1 MAEEIV
7 IDKSAFFNRLSSF
20 FAAWKADKRPGHAV
34 FGGVGSIVI
43 LMGKTDEANSFQK
56 NNAMHFW
63 LLGYEFPATL
73 MVFTTDMMYVVTTA
87 KKGEDWP
94 NTDSAYLS
102 ANTGL
107 LNVAKHLEPLK
118 GGKIPVEILV
128 TSKDP
133 DEKTR
138 SFEKCLEVIKSAG
151 KRVGVLPKDTAAGPF
166 AEDWKRAF
174 ANITQDVEEVD
185 ISPALSSA
193 AFSVKDTDELVAIRN
208 ASRACSGLMSE
219 YFVDEMSRLLDEE
232 KQMTHKALSMRIDA
246 KIDDAKFFKKLA
258 KLPAEFD
265 PQQIDWAYGPVI
277 QSGGK
282 YDLRLTATS
291 DNSHLQAGIIVAGFG
306 IRYKTYS
313 SIIARTYLVD
323 PSKSQ
328 EANYAFLLNLH
339 DAVMKDVRDGTMAKD
354 LFNKAIGLVRAK
366 KPELE
371 SHFVKSVGAG
381 IGIELRDSNMVLNGK
396 NNKILKSGMT
406 LSITVGLT
414 DVEELESKD
423 KNNSVYSMI
432 ITDTVRVGENGP
444 HIFTKDAG
452 IDMDSVSFYFGDEEE
467 PQKPAK
473 EKKEVKSSAMTS
485 RNVTRTKLRA
495 ERPTQVN
502 EGAEARRREH
512 QKELA
517 TKKTKE
523 GLDRFAGTTG
533 DDNGVTQKRFKRF
546 ESYKRDN
553 QLPTK
558 VKDLTIY
565 VDHKASTVIV
575 PIMGRPVPFHI
586 NTIKNASK
594 SDEGEYAYLRINF
607 LSPGQGVGRKD
618 DQPFEDI
625 SAHFLRNLTL
635 RSKDNERLAQV
646 AQDIT
651 ELRKNALRREQEKK
665 EMEDVVEQDKLVEIR
680 NRRPVRLPDVYLR
693 PPLDGKRVPGEVEI
707 HQNGLR
713 YMSPFRNEHVDVLF
727 SNVKHLFFQPCAHE
741 LIVLIHVH
749 LKTPIMIGK
758 RKTRDVQFYRE
769 ATEMQFDETGNRRR
783 KHRYG
788 DEEEF
793 EAEQEERRRRAA
805 LDREFK
811 AFAEKIADAGKDEGV
826 DVDIPFREIGFTG
839 VPNRSNV
846 LIQPT
851 TDALVQLTEPPFLVI
866 TLNEIEIAHLERVQ
880 FGLKNFDLVFVFKD
894 FHRPP
899 VHVNTI
905 PVESLEG
912 VKDWLDSVDIAFTEG
927 PLNLNWTTIMKTVVS
942 DPYGFFADGGWSFLA
957 AESDSEGGASDEEE
971 SAFELSESEL
981 AAADESSED
990 DSEFDDD
997 ASAEASEDFSADE
1010 DSGEDWDELE
1020 RKAKKKDKESGLDD
1034 EERGKKRKR

>member
-87 KKGEDWP
+87 KK
-94 NTDSAYLS
+94 
-102 ANTGL
+102 
-107 LNVAKHLEPLK
+107 AKHLEPLK
-118 GGKIPVEILV
+118 GGKIPVEILI

-133 DEKTR
+133 NEKTR
-138 SFEKCLEVIKSAG
+138 SFEKCLEVIKNAG
-151 KRVGVLPKDTAAGPF
+151 KRVGVLPRDTAAGPF
-166 AEDWKRAF
+166 AEDWKRSF
-174 ANITQDVEEVD
+174 ANISQDVEEVD
-185 ISPALSSA
+185 ISPALSAA

-258 KLPAEFD
+258 KLPTEFD

-473 EKKEVKSSAMTS
+473 EKKEVKSSATAS

-533 DDNGVTQKRFKRF
+533 DDNGVTQKKFKRF

-553 QLPTK
+553 QLPIK

-575 PIMGRPVPFHI
+575 PIMGRPVPFHV

-1020 RKAKKKDKESGLDD
+1020 RKAKKKDRESGLDD

>member
-1 MAEEIV
+1 MGDEIV
-7 IDKSAFFNRLSSF
+7 IDKTVFSNRLSSLYTS
-20 FAAWKADKRPGHAV
+20 WKADKRSNHPT

-43 LMGKTDEANSFQK
+43 LMGKTDETNSFQK
-56 NNAMHFW
+56 NNAIHFW

-73 MVFTTDMMYVVTTA
+73 LVFTAEAMYVVTTP
-87 KKGEDWP
+87 KK
-94 NTDSAYLS
+94 
-102 ANTGL
+102 
-107 LNVAKHLEPLK
+107 AKHLEPLK

-128 TSKDP
+128 TTKDP
-133 DEKTR
+133 EEKTKV
-138 SFEKCLEVIKSAG
+138 FEKCADVIKSSG
-151 KRVGVLPKDTAAGPF
+151 DKVGVLPKDTTTGPF
-166 AEDWKRAF
+166 VDDWKRVYGK
-174 ANITQDVEEVD
+174 ISGEVEEVD
-185 ISPALSSA
+185 ISPALSTA
-193 AFSVKDTDELVAIRN
+193 CFSIKDTDELVSIRN

-232 KQMTHKALSMRIDA
+232 KQITHKSLSMRIDA
-246 KIDDAKFFKKLA
+246 KIDDAKFFNKLA
-258 KLPAEFD
+258 KLPSEFD
-265 PQQIDWAYGPVI
+265 SQQIDWAYGPVI

-282 YDLRLTATS
+282 YDLRITAAS
-291 DNSHLQAGIIVAGFG
+291 DDNNLEPGIIVAGFG

-313 SIIARTYLVD
+313 SMIGRTYLVD
-323 PSKSQ
+323 PTKSQ
-328 EANYAFLLNLH
+328 EANYALLLSVH
-339 DAVMKDVRDGTMAKD
+339 EAVLKEVRDGAVAKE
-354 LFNKAIGLVRAK
+354 LYNKAISLVRAK
-366 KPELE
+366 KSELE
-371 SHFVKSVGAG
+371 PHFMKNVGAG

-396 NNKILKSGMT
+396 NNRILKSGMT
-406 LSITVGLT
+406 FSITVGLV
-414 DVEELESKD
+414 DVEEPNLKD
-423 KNNSVYSMI
+423 KKKNVYSMI
-432 ITDTVRVGENGP
+432 ITDTIRVGEQGP
-444 HIFTKDAG
+444 HVFTKDAG

-473 EKKEVKSSAMTS
+473 EKKEPKSNAIMS

-517 TKKTKE
+517 AKKTKE

-533 DDNGVTQKRFKRF
+533 DDNGVTQKKFKRF

-553 QLPTK
+553 QLPAK
-558 VKDLTIY
+558 VKDLTVY

-575 PIMGRPVPFHI
+575 PVMGRPVPFHI

-618 DQPFEDI
+618 DQPFEDL

-635 RSKDNERLAQV
+635 RSKDNNRFAQV

-680 NRRPVRLPDVYLR
+680 NRRPVKLPDVYLR

-713 YMSPFRNEHVDVLF
+713 YVSPFRNEHVDVLF

-811 AFAEKIADAGKDEGV
+811 AFAEKMADAGKDEGV

-851 TDALVQLTEPPFLVI
+851 TDALVQLTEPPFLVVS
-866 TLNEIEIAHLERVQ
+866 LNEIEIAHLERVQ

-894 FHRPP
+894 FHRTP
-899 VHVNTI
+899 VHINTI
-905 PVESLEG
+905 PVENLEG

-957 AESDSEGGASDEEE
+957 AESDSEDGSDEEEE
-971 SAFELSESEL
+971 SAFELSDSEL
-981 AAADESSED
+981 AADESSED
-990 DSEFDDD
+990 ESDYDDD
-997 ASAEASEDFSADE
+997 ASADDDFSADE
-1010 DSGEDWDELE
+1010 EEESGEDWDELE
-1020 RKAKKKDKESGLDD
+1020 HQAKKKDREGGLED
-1034 EERGKKRKR
+1034 EDRSRKRKR

>member
-1 MAEEIV
+1 MADKIS
-7 IDKSAFFNRLSSF
+7 IDKKTFFNHLSSF
-20 FAAWKADKRPGHAV
+20 YASWKADKRSGNALY
-34 FGGVGSIVI
+34 GGAESIVI
-43 LMGKTDEANSFQK
+43 LMGKTKSDESSFQK

-63 LLGYEFPATL
+63 LMGYEFPATL
-73 MVFTTDMMYVVTTA
+73 FVLTTEAIYVVTTA
-87 KKGEDWP
+87 KKAE
-94 NTDSAYLS
+94 L
-102 ANTGL
+102 
-107 LNVAKHLEPLK
+107 LEPLK
-118 GGKIPVEILV
+118 NGKIPVELLV
-128 TSKDP
+128 TTKDP
-133 DEKTR
+133 ETKTKA
-138 SFEKCLEVIKSAG
+138 FEKCIDVIKGAG
-151 KRVGVLPKDTAAGPF
+151 TKVGTLPKDTTTGPF
-166 AEDWKRAF
+166 ADDWKRAF
-174 ANITQDVEEVD
+174 SEISKDVEEVD
-185 ISPALSSA
+185 ITPALSSA
-193 AFSVKDTDELVAIRN
+193 FAIKDPEELIAIRN

-232 KQMTHKALSMRIDA
+232 KQITHKALAAKVDA
-246 KIDDAKFFKKLA
+246 KIDDAKFFN
-258 KLPAEFD
+258 KLPRLPSEFD
-265 PQQIDWAYGPVI
+265 PEQIDWAYGPVV
-277 QSGGK
+277 QSGGA
-282 YDLRLTATS
+282 YDLKLTATS
-291 DNSHLQAGIIVAGFG
+291 DGNHLKPGIILSSFG
-306 IRYKTYS
+306 IRYKTYNS
-313 SIIARTYLVD
+313 LIARTYLVD

-339 DAVMKDVRDGTMAKD
+339 DTIMKEVRDGVVAKE
-354 LFNKAIGLVRAK
+354 LYNKALALVRSK

-371 SHFVKSVGAG
+371 NHLTKNVGAA
-381 IGIELRDSNMVLNGK
+381 IGIELRDSNMILNAK
-396 NNKILKSGMT
+396 NNRVLKNGMT
-406 LSITVGLT
+406 LAITVGLT
-414 DVEELESKD
+414 DVKDTDSKSKGND
-423 KNNSVYSMI
+423 VYSMV
-432 ITDTVRVGENGP
+432 ITDTVRVGESGP

-467 PQKPAK
+467 PEKPVK
-473 EKKEVKSSAMTS
+473 EKKEAKSSAIAS

-495 ERPTQVN
+495 ERPTQIN

-517 TKKTKE
+517 NKKTKE

-533 DDNGVTQKRFKRF
+533 DENGVAKKTFKRF

-553 QLPTK
+553 QLPPK
-558 VKDLTIY
+558 VKDLIIY

-618 DQPFEDI
+618 DQPFEDP
-625 SAHFLRNLTL
+625 SAHFVRNLTL
-635 RSKDNERLAQV
+635 RSKDNDRLAQV

-665 EMEDVVEQDKLVEIR
+665 ELEDVVEQDKLIEIR
-680 NRRPVRLPDVYLR
+680 NRRPVKLPDVYLR

-713 YMSPFRNEHVDVLF
+713 YISPFRSEHVDVLF

-851 TDALVQLTEPPFLVI
+851 TDALVQLTEPPFMVI

-894 FHRPP
+894 FHRAP

-905 PVESLEG
+905 PVEALEG
-912 VKDWLDSVDIAFTEG
+912 VKDWLDSVDIAYTEG

-942 DPYGFFADGGWSFLA
+942 DPYGFYADGGWSFLA
-957 AESDSEGGASDEEE
+957 AESDSEGSDEEEE

-981 AAADESSED
+981 AADESSEE
-990 DSEFDDD
+990 DSEYDED
-997 ASAEASEDFSADE
+997 ASADGSEEDFSGEDE
-1010 DSGEDWDELE
+1010 ESGEDWDELE
-1020 RKAKKKDKESGLDD
+1020 KKAKRQDKEARMEEDD
-1034 EERGKKRKR
+1034 RGTKRKR

>member
-1 MAEEIV
+1 MAEKIA
-7 IDKSAFFNRLSSF
+7 IDKSNFFNHLSNFYAS
-20 FAAWKADKRPGHAV
+20 WKADKRSGNTL
-34 FGGVGSIVI
+34 FGGAGSIVI
-43 LMGKTDEANSFQK
+43 LMGKTRTDESAFQK

-73 MVFTTDMMYVVTTA
+73 LVLTTEAIYVVTTA
-87 KKGEDWP
+87 KKAE
-94 NTDSAYLS
+94 L
-102 ANTGL
+102 
-107 LNVAKHLEPLK
+107 LEPLK
-118 GGKIPVEILV
+118 GGKIPVELLV
-128 TSKDP
+128 TTKDP
-133 DEKTR
+133 ESKTKA
-138 SFEKCLEVIKSAG
+138 FEKCLEVIKGAG
-151 KRVGVLPKDTAAGPF
+151 KKVGTLPKDTTSGPF
-166 AEDWKRAF
+166 ADDWKRAF
-174 ANITQDVEEVD
+174 AEISKEIEEVD
-185 ISPALSSA
+185 ITPALST
-193 AFSVKDTDELVAIRN
+193 AFSIKDPEELVSIRN

-219 YFVDEMSRLLDEE
+219 YFVDEMSQLLDEE
-232 KQMTHKALSMRIDA
+232 KQMTHKTLASKVEA
-246 KIDDAKFFKKLA
+246 KIDDRKFFNKLA
-258 KLPAEFD
+258 RLPSEFD
-265 PQQIDWAYGPVI
+265 ADQIDWAYGPVV
-277 QSGGK
+277 QSGGV
-282 YDLRLTATS
+282 YDLKLTATP
-291 DNSHLQAGIIVAGFG
+291 DNKNLQPGIILSSFG
-306 IRYKTYS
+306 IRYKTYNS
-313 SIIARTYLVD
+313 LIGRTYLVD

-328 EANYAFLLNLH
+328 EANYAFLVTLH
-339 DAVMKDVRDGTMAKD
+339 ETVMKEIRDGVVAKD
-354 LFNKAIGLVRAK
+354 LYNKALGLVKSK

-371 SHFVKSVGAG
+371 NHLTKNIGAA
-381 IGIELRDSNMVLNGK
+381 IGIEIRDANMVLNAK
-396 NNKILKSGMT
+396 NTRVLRNGMT
-406 LSITVGLT
+406 LAITIGLT
-414 DVEELESKD
+414 DVKDASSKGKD
-423 KNNSVYSMI
+423 VYSMV

-452 IDMDSVSFYFGDEEE
+452 IDMDSVSFYFGDDEE
-467 PQKPAK
+467 PEKPVK
-473 EKKEVKSSAMTS
+473 EKKEAKSSAIAS

-495 ERPTQVN
+495 ERPTQIN

-523 GLDRFAGTTG
+523 GLDRFTGTTG
-533 DDNGVTQKRFKRF
+533 DDNGVAQKKFKRF

-553 QLPTK
+553 QLPVK
-558 VKDLTIY
+558 VKDLTVY

-618 DQPFEDI
+618 DQPFEDPN
-625 SAHFLRNLTL
+625 AHFVRNLTL
-635 RSKDNERLAQV
+635 RSKSNDRLAQV

-680 NRRPVRLPDVYLR
+680 NRRPVKLPDVYLR

-713 YMSPFRNEHVDVLF
+713 YLSPFRNEHVDVLF

-741 LIVLIHVH
+741 MIVLIHVH
-749 LKTPIMIGK
+749 LKTPIIIGK

-811 AFAEKIADAGKDEGV
+811 AFAEKIADAGKEEGV

-851 TDALVQLTEPPFLVI
+851 TDALVQLTEPPFMAI

-880 FGLKNFDLVFVFKD
+880 FGLKNFDLVFVYKD

-899 VHVNTI
+899 VHINTI
-905 PVESLEG
+905 PVEALEG

-957 AESDSEGGASDEEE
+957 AESDSEGGSDDEAE
-971 SAFELSESEL
+971 SAFELSDSEL
-981 AAADESSED
+981 AAADESSEE

-997 ASAEASEDFSADE
+997 ASADASEEDFSGDE
-1010 DSGEDWDELE
+1010 ESGEDWDELE
-1020 RKAKKKDKESGLDD
+1020 KKAKRQDKEAMVDD
-1034 EERGKKRKR
+1034 DDRGTKRKR

>member
-1 MAEEIV
+1 MAEEIK
-7 IDKSAFFNRLSSF
+7 IDKATFFTRLSTFYS
-20 FAAWKADKRPGHAV
+20 AWRADKRSSNPV
-34 FGGVGSIVI
+34 FGGAGSIVI
-43 LMGKTDEANSFQK
+43 LMGRTEEANTFQK

-73 MVFTTDMMYVVTTA
+73 FVFTTEAMYVVTTA
-87 KKGEDWP
+87 KK
-94 NTDSAYLS
+94 AKYLE
-102 ANTGL
+102 
-107 LNVAKHLEPLK
+107 HLK

-128 TSKDP
+128 TTKDA
-133 DEKTR
+133 EQKTKV
-138 SFEKCLEVIKSAG
+138 FEKCLDVIKGAG
-151 KRVGVLPKDTAAGPF
+151 KKVGTLPKDTSSGPF
-166 AEDWKRAF
+166 VEEWKRMF
-174 ANITQDVEEVD
+174 GEISKEVEEVD
-185 ISPALSSA
+185 IAPALSSV
-193 AFSVKDTDELVAIRN
+193 AFAVKGPEELISMRN

-219 YFVDEMSRLLDEE
+219 YFVDEMSQLLDEE
-232 KQMTHKALSMRIDA
+232 KKITHKALASKVDA

-258 KLPAEFD
+258 KVPAEFD

-277 QSGGK
+277 QSGGN
-282 YDLRLTATS
+282 YDLRFTAVPDS
-291 DNSHLQAGIIVAGFG
+291 NHLHTGVIIAGFG

-313 SIIARTYLVD
+313 SVIARTFLVD

-328 EANYAFLLNLH
+328 ETNYSFLLSIH
-339 DAVMKDVRDGTMAKD
+339 DAVMKDVRDGAVAKD
-354 LFNKAIGLVRAK
+354 LYNKALGMIKAK

-371 SHFVKSVGAG
+371 KHFLKNIGAG
-381 IGIELRDSNMVLNGK
+381 IGIELRDSNMILNGK
-396 NNKILKSGMT
+396 TNKVLKSGMT
-406 LSITVGLT
+406 LCVMIGFT
-414 DVEELESKD
+414 DIQDPDPKD
-423 KNNSVYSMI
+423 KKNETYSMV
-432 ITDTVRVGENGP
+432 ITDTVRVGESGP

-452 IDMDSVSFYFGDEEE
+452 VDMDSVSFYFGDEEE
-467 PQKPAK
+467 TQKPK
-473 EKKEVKSSAMTS
+473 VKSEGSSKTSAIASKNITK
-485 RNVTRTKLRA
+485 TKLRA
-495 ERPTQVN
+495 ERPTQLN

-517 TKKTKE
+517 AKKLKE
-523 GLDRFAGTTG
+523 GLERFAGTTG
-533 DDNGVTQKRFKRF
+533 DQNGTSQKKFKRF

-553 QLPTK
+553 QLPIR
-558 VKDLTIY
+558 VKDLTVY

-575 PIMGRPVPFHI
+575 PVMGRPVPFHI

-618 DQPFEDI
+618 DQPFEDP
-625 SAHFLRNLTL
+625 SAHFVRNLTL
-635 RSKDNERLAQV
+635 RSKDNDRLAQV

-680 NRRPVRLPDVYLR
+680 NRRPAKLPDVYLR

-713 YMSPFRNEHVDVLF
+713 YQSPLRSEHVDVLF

-741 LIVLIHVH
+741 MIVIIHVH

-758 RKTRDVQFYRE
+758 RKTKDVQFYRE

-793 EAEQEERRRRAA
+793 EAEQEERRRRLA

-811 AFAEKIADAGKDEGV
+811 AFAEKISDAGRDEGV
-826 DVDIPFREIGFTG
+826 DVDVPFREIGFNG

-851 TDALVQLTEPPFLVI
+851 TDAIVQLTEPPFLVV
-866 TLNEIEIAHLERVQ
+866 TLSEIEIAHLERVQ
-880 FGLKNFDLVFVFKD
+880 FGLKNFDMVFVFKD

-899 VHVNTI
+899 VHINTI
-905 PVESLEG
+905 PVESLES
-912 VKDWLDSVDIAFTEG
+912 VKDWLDSVDITFSEG
-927 PLNLNWTTIMKTVVS
+927 PLNLNWGAIMKTVTS
-942 DPYGFFADGGWSFLA
+942 DPHGFFVDGGWSFLA
-957 AESDSEGGASDEEE
+957 QDSDSEEEEEEEE
-971 SAFELSESEL
+971 SAFEMSDSEL
-981 AAADESSED
+981 AASEESSED
-990 DSEFDDD
+990 DSEFDDE
-997 ASAEASEDFSADE
+997 ASAEASEAFSGDDDE
-1010 DSGEDWDELE
+1010 SAGEDWDELE
-1020 RKAKKKDKESGLDD
+1020 KQAKKKDRESGLDD
-1034 EERGKKRKR
+1034 GDKGKKRKR

>member
-1 MAEEIV
+1 MAEEIL
-7 IDKSAFFNRLSSF
+7 IDKTVFFNRLSSF
-20 FAAWKADKRPGHAV
+20 YASWKTDRRSGNAI

-56 NNAMHFW
+56 NNAIHFW
-63 LLGYEFPATL
+63 LLGYEFPGTL
-73 MVFTTDMMYVVTTA
+73 FIFTTEAMYIVTTA
-87 KKGEDWP
+87 KK
-94 NTDSAYLS
+94 
-102 ANTGL
+102 
-107 LNVAKHLEPLK
+107 AKHLEVLK
-118 GGKIPVEILV
+118 DGKIPVEILV
-128 TSKDP
+128 ISKDP
-133 DEKTR
+133 EQKSRVFD
-138 SFEKCLEVIKSAG
+138 KCLDVIKSSS
-151 KRVGVLPKDTAAGPF
+151 KKVGLIPKDTTSGPF
-166 AEDWKRAF
+166 ADDWKRAF
-174 ANITQDVEEVD
+174 ADLSKEVEEID
-185 ISPALSSA
+185 ISPALSHA
-193 AFSVKDTDELVAIRN
+193 AFSVKDPEELVSIRN

-219 YFVDEMSRLLDEE
+219 YFVDEMSQLLDEE
-232 KQMTHKALSMRIDA
+232 KQMTHKALAAKIDA
-246 KIDDAKFFKKLA
+246 KIDDSKFFNKLA
-258 KLPAEFD
+258 KLPSEFD
-265 PQQIDWAYGPVI
+265 AQQIDWAYGPVI

-282 YDLRLTATS
+282 YDLKLTATS
-291 DNSHLQAGIIVAGFG
+291 DSNNLQPGIIIAGFG

-323 PSKSQ
+323 PTKSQ
-328 EANYAFLLNLH
+328 EANYTLLLTVYE
-339 DAVMKDVRDGTMAKD
+339 AIMKDVRDGAIARD
-354 LFNKAIGLVRAK
+354 LYNKALGIVRSK

-371 SHFVKSVGAG
+371 KHFVKSVGAG
-381 IGIELRDSNMVLNGK
+381 IGIELRDANMVLNGK
-396 NNKILKSGMT
+396 NNRVLRSGMT
-406 LSITVGLT
+406 LSVSVGFT
-414 DVEELESKD
+414 DVHNADSND
-423 KNNSVYSMI
+423 KGSIYSMV
-432 ITDTVRVGENGP
+432 ITDTVRVGESGP
-444 HIFTKDAG
+444 HVFTKEAG
-452 IDMDSVSFYFGDEEE
+452 MDMDSVSFYFGDDEEE
-467 PQKPAK
+467 QRPSK
-473 EKKEVKSSAMTS
+473 EKKEPKSSALAS
-485 RNVTRTKLRA
+485 RNITRTKLRA
-495 ERPTQVN
+495 ERPTQVS

-517 TKKTKE
+517 SKKTKE

-533 DDNGVTQKRFKRF
+533 DENGVIQKKFKRF

-558 VKDLTIY
+558 VKDLTVY
-565 VDHKASTVIV
+565 VDHKAATVIV

-618 DQPFEDI
+618 DQPFEDL

-635 RSKDNERLAQV
+635 RSKENERFAQI

-651 ELRKNALRREQEKK
+651 ELRKTALRREQEKK

-680 NRRPVRLPDVYLR
+680 NRRPIKLPDVYLR
-693 PPLDGKRVPGEVEI
+693 PQLDGKRVPGEVEI

-741 LIVLIHVH
+741 LIVVIHVH

-758 RKTRDVQFYRE
+758 KKTRDVQFYRE

-811 AFAEKIADAGKDEGV
+811 AFAEKIADAGKEEGV

-866 TLNEIEIAHLERVQ
+866 TLNEVEIAHLERVQ

-894 FHRPP
+894 FHRQP
-899 VHVNTI
+899 VHINTI

-957 AESDSEGGASDEEE
+957 AESDSEDQSDEDEE

-997 ASAEASEDFSADE
+997 ASADASEDFSGDE
-1010 DSGEDWDELE
+1010 ESGEDWDELE
-1020 RKAKKKDKESGLDD
+1020 EKAKKKDKESGLDD
-1034 EERGKKRKR
+1034 ADRNKKRKR

>member
-87 KKGEDWP
+87 KK
-94 NTDSAYLS
+94 
-102 ANTGL
+102 
-107 LNVAKHLEPLK
+107 AKHLEPLK
-118 GGKIPVEILV
+118 GGKIPVEILI

-133 DEKTR
+133 NEKTR
-138 SFEKCLEVIKSAG
+138 SFEKCLEVIKNAG
-151 KRVGVLPKDTAAGPF
+151 KRVGVLPRDTAAGPF
-166 AEDWKRAF
+166 AEDWKRSF
-174 ANITQDVEEVD
+174 GNISQDVEEVD
-185 ISPALSSA
+185 ISPALSAA

-258 KLPAEFD
+258 KLPTEFD

-473 EKKEVKSSAMTS
+473 EKKEVKSSATAS

-502 EGAEARRREH
+502 EG
-512 QKELA
+512 
-517 TKKTKE
+517 
-523 GLDRFAGTTG
+523 LDRFAGTTG
-533 DDNGVTQKRFKRF
+533 DDNGVTQKKFKRF

-553 QLPTK
+553 QLPIK

-1020 RKAKKKDKESGLDD
+1020 RKAKKKDRESGLDD

>member
-1 MAEEIV
+1 MSEEIV
-7 IDKSAFFNRLSSF
+7 IDKNAFFNRLSSF
-20 FAAWKADKRPGHAV
+20 YSAWKADKRSSHGL

-73 MVFTTDMMYVVTTA
+73 MVFTTETMYVVTTA
-87 KKGEDWP
+87 KK
-94 NTDSAYLS
+94 
-102 ANTGL
+102 
-107 LNVAKHLEPLK
+107 AKHLEPLK

-128 TSKDP
+128 TTKDQ
-133 DEKTR
+133 DEKTKI
-138 SFEKCLEVIKSAG
+138 FEKCLETIKSSG
-151 KRVGVLPKDTAAGPF
+151 NKVGVLPKDTTTGPF

-174 ANITQDVEEVD
+174 ANISKDIEEVD
-185 ISPALSSA
+185 IAPALSSA
-193 AFSVKDTDELVAIRN
+193 AFSVKDTDELVSIRN

-246 KIDDAKFFKKLA
+246 KIDDEKFFKKLA

-265 PQQIDWAYGPVI
+265 PRQIDWAYGPVI

-282 YDLRLTATS
+282 YDLKLTAVP
-291 DNSHLQAGIIVAGFG
+291 DGNNLQPGIIIAGFG

-323 PSKSQ
+323 PTKSQ
-328 EANYAFLLNLH
+328 EANYAFLLSLH
-339 DAVMKDVRDGTMAKD
+339 ETVIKEVRDGTVAKD
-354 LFNKAIGLVRAK
+354 LYNKAIGQVRSK
-366 KPELE
+366 KPDLE
-371 SHFVKSVGAG
+371 PYFVKSVGAG
-381 IGIELRDSNMVLNGK
+381 IGIELRDPNMVLNNK
-396 NNKILKSGMT
+396 NNRVLKSGMT
-406 LSITVGLT
+406 LSITVGLAG
-414 DVEELESKD
+414 VEDPDSKD
-423 KNNSVYSMI
+423 KKNAVYSMV

-444 HIFTKDAG
+444 HVFTKDAG

-473 EKKEVKSSAMTS
+473 EKKEVKSSAIAS

-517 TKKTKE
+517 SKKTKE

-533 DDNGVTQKRFKRF
+533 DENGVTQKKFKRF

-553 QLPTK
+553 QLPAK

-618 DQPFEDI
+618 DQPFEDL

-635 RSKDNERLAQV
+635 RSKDNNRLAQV

-680 NRRPVRLPDVYLR
+680 NRRPVKLPDVYLR

-713 YMSPFRNEHVDVLF
+713 YISPFRNDHVDVLF

-880 FGLKNFDLVFVFKD
+880 FGLKNFDLVFVLKD

-899 VHVNTI
+899 VHINTI
-905 PVESLEG
+905 PVEALEG

-957 AESDSEGGASDEEE
+957 AESDSEDGDEEEEE

-990 DSEFDDD
+990 DSDFDDD

-1010 DSGEDWDELE
+1010 ESGEDWDELE
-1020 RKAKKKDKESGLDD
+1020 KKAKKKDREGGLDD
-1034 EERGKKRKR
+1034 EDRGKKRKR

>member
-1 MAEEIV
+1 M
-7 IDKSAFFNRLSSF
+7 K
-20 FAAWKADKRPGHAV
+20 
-34 FGGVGSIVI
+34 
-43 LMGKTDEANSFQK
+43 
-56 NNAMHFW
+56 
-63 LLGYEFPATL
+63 
-73 MVFTTDMMYVVTTA
+73 
-87 KKGEDWP
+87 
-94 NTDSAYLS
+94 
-102 ANTGL
+102 
-107 LNVAKHLEPLK
+107 
-118 GGKIPVEILV
+118 
-128 TSKDP
+128 
-133 DEKTR
+133 
-138 SFEKCLEVIKSAG
+138 SFEKCLEVIKTAG
-151 KRVGVLPKDTAAGPF
+151 KKVGVLPKDTASGPF
-166 AEDWKRAF
+166 ADEWKRAF
-174 ANITQDVEEVD
+174 ADVSKEVEEVD
-185 ISPALSSA
+185 ITPALSSA
-193 AFSVKDTDELVAIRN
+193 AFSVKDTDELVSIRN

-232 KQMTHKALSMRIDA
+232 KQMTHKSLTMRIDA
-246 KIDDAKFFKKLA
+246 KIDDAKFFNKLA
-258 KLPAEFD
+258 RLPAEFD
-265 PQQIDWAYGPVI
+265 AQQIDWAYGPVI

-282 YDLRLTATS
+282 YDLKITATS
-291 DNSHLQAGIIVAGFG
+291 DNNNLQPGIIIAGFG

-323 PSKSQ
+323 PSKAQ
-328 EANYAFLLNLH
+328 EANYAFLLSVH
-339 DAVMKDVRDGTMAKD
+339 EIVMKDIRDGTVVKD
-354 LFNKAIGLVRAK
+354 LYNKAIGLIRAK
-366 KPELE
+366 KPDLE
-371 SHFVKSVGAG
+371 THFVKSIGAG
-381 IGIELRDSNMVLNGK
+381 IGIELRDANMVLNGK
-396 NNKILKSGMT
+396 NNRILKSGMT
-406 LSITVGLT
+406 LSVTVGLT
-414 DVEELESKD
+414 DVEDQGSREK
-423 KNNSVYSMI
+423 KNIMYSMV

-444 HIFTKDAG
+444 HVFTKDAG

-473 EKKEVKSSAMTS
+473 EKREAKSSAIAS

-495 ERPTQVN
+495 ERPTQIN

-533 DDNGVTQKRFKRF
+533 DENGVTQKKFKRF

-558 VKDLTIY
+558 VKDLSVY
-565 VDHKASTVIV
+565 VDHKASTIIV

-618 DQPFEDI
+618 DQPFEDL

-635 RSKDNERLAQV
+635 RSKDNGRLAQV

-680 NRRPVRLPDVYLR
+680 NRRPVKLPDVYLR

-851 TDALVQLTEPPFLVI
+851 TDALVQLTEPPFLAI

-899 VHVNTI
+899 VHINTI
-905 PVESLEG
+905 PVEALEG
-912 VKDWLDSVDIAFTEG
+912 VKDWLDSVDIAYTEG

-957 AESDSEGGASDEEE
+957 AESDSEDGSGDEE

-997 ASAEASEDFSADE
+997 ASADASEDFSADE
-1010 DSGEDWDELE
+1010 ESGEDWDELE
-1020 RKAKKKDKESGLDD
+1020 TKAKKKDREGGLDD
-1034 EERGKKRKR
+1034 DDRGKKRKR

>member
-87 KKGEDWP
+87 KK
-94 NTDSAYLS
+94 
-102 ANTGL
+102 
-107 LNVAKHLEPLK
+107 AKHLEPLK

-423 KNNSVYSMI
+423 KNNAVYSMI

>member
-1 MAEEIV
+1 MSEEIV
-7 IDKSAFFNRLSSF
+7 IDKNAFFNRLSSF
-20 FAAWKADKRPGHAV
+20 YSAWKADKRSSHGL

-73 MVFTTDMMYVVTTA
+73 MVFTTETMYVVTTA
-87 KKGEDWP
+87 KK
-94 NTDSAYLS
+94 
-102 ANTGL
+102 
-107 LNVAKHLEPLK
+107 AKHLEPLK

-128 TSKDP
+128 TTKDQ
-133 DEKTR
+133 DEKTKI
-138 SFEKCLEVIKSAG
+138 FEKCLEIIKSSG
-151 KRVGVLPKDTAAGPF
+151 NKVGVLPKDTATGPF

-174 ANITQDVEEVD
+174 ANISKDIEEVD
-185 ISPALSSA
+185 IAPALSSA
-193 AFSVKDTDELVAIRN
+193 AFSVKDTDELVSIRN

-246 KIDDAKFFKKLA
+246 KIDDEKFFKKLA

-265 PQQIDWAYGPVI
+265 PRQIDWAYGPVI

-282 YDLRLTATS
+282 YDLKLTAVPDS
-291 DNSHLQAGIIVAGFG
+291 NNLQPGIIIAGFG

-323 PSKSQ
+323 PTKSQ

-339 DAVMKDVRDGTMAKD
+339 ETVIKDVRDGTVAKD
-354 LFNKAIGLVRAK
+354 LYNKAIGLVKSK
-366 KPELE
+366 KPDLE
-371 SHFVKSVGAG
+371 PYFVKSVGAG
-381 IGIELRDSNMVLNGK
+381 IGIELRDSNMVLNNK
-396 NNKILKSGMT
+396 NNRVLKSGMT
-406 LSITVGLT
+406 LSITVGLAGVG
-414 DVEELESKD
+414 DPDSKD
-423 KNNSVYSMI
+423 KKNAVYSMV

-444 HIFTKDAG
+444 HVFTKDAG

-473 EKKEVKSSAMTS
+473 EKKEVKSSAIAS

-517 TKKTKE
+517 AKKTKE

-533 DDNGVTQKRFKRF
+533 DENGVTQKKFKRF

-553 QLPTK
+553 QLPAK

-618 DQPFEDI
+618 DQPFEDL

-635 RSKDNERLAQV
+635 RSKDNNRLAQV

-680 NRRPVRLPDVYLR
+680 NRRPVKLPDVYLR

-880 FGLKNFDLVFVFKD
+880 FGLKNFDLVFVLKD

-899 VHVNTI
+899 VHINTI
-905 PVESLEG
+905 PVEALEG

-957 AESDSEGGASDEEE
+957 AESDSEDGDEEEEE

-1010 DSGEDWDELE
+1010 ESGEDWDELE
-1020 RKAKKKDKESGLDD
+1020 KKAKKKDREGGLDD
-1034 EERGKKRKR
+1034 EDRGKKRKR

>member
-1 MAEEIV
+1 MTDEIA
-7 IDKSAFFNRLSSF
+7 IDKNTFSNRLSSF
-20 FAAWKADKRPGHAV
+20 YTAWRADKRSGNAV
-34 FGGVGSIVI
+34 FGGVGSIII

-73 MVFTTDMMYVVTTA
+73 LVFTTEVVYVVTTA
-87 KKGEDWP
+87 KK
-94 NTDSAYLS
+94 
-102 ANTGL
+102 
-107 LNVAKHLEPLK
+107 AKHLEPLK
-118 GGKIPVEILV
+118 GGKIPLEILV
-128 TSKDP
+128 TSKEPEQKKKAFD
-133 DEKTR
+133 
-138 SFEKCLEVIKSAG
+138 KCLEAIKNAG
-151 KRVGVLPKDTAAGPF
+151 KKVGVLPKDSTTGPF
-166 AEDWKRAF
+166 ADDWRRAF
-174 ANITQDVEEVD
+174 AEISGELEEVD
-185 ISPALSSA
+185 IAPALSSA
-193 AFSVKDTDELVAIRN
+193 AFSVKDTDELVSIRN
-208 ASRACSGLMSE
+208 ASRACSGLMSD

-232 KQMTHKALSMRIDA
+232 RQMTHKALASRIDA
-246 KIDDAKFFKKLA
+246 KIDDAKFFNKLE

-265 PQQIDWAYGPVI
+265 AQQIDWAYGPVI

-282 YDLRLTATS
+282 YDLKLTATS
-291 DNSHLQAGIIVAGFG
+291 DNSNLEPGIIIAGFG

-323 PSKSQ
+323 PSKTQ
-328 EANYAFLLNLH
+328 EANYAFLL
-339 DAVMKDVRDGTMAKD
+339 DIREAIMKDVRDGTVAKD
-354 LFNKAIGLVRAK
+354 LYNKAIGLVRAK
-366 KPELE
+366 KPEIE
-371 SHFVKSVGAG
+371 NNFVKSVGAG
-381 IGIELRDSNMVLNGK
+381 IGIELRDGNMMLNGK
-396 NNKILKSGMT
+396 NNKVLKSGMT

-414 DVEELESKD
+414 DVEDINVKD
-423 KNNSVYSMI
+423 KKNSIYSMVV
-432 ITDTVRVGENGP
+432 TDTVRVGENGP
-444 HIFTKDAG
+444 HVFTKDAG

-467 PQKPAK
+467 QEKPVK
-473 EKKEVKSSAMTS
+473 EKKEVKSSAVAG

-495 ERPTQVN
+495 ERPTQIN

-517 TKKTKE
+517 SKKTKE
-523 GLDRFAGTTG
+523 GLERFAGTTG
-533 DDNGVTQKRFKRF
+533 DENGVTQRKFKRF

-553 QLPTK
+553 QFPPK

-618 DQPFEDI
+618 DQPFEDL

-635 RSKDNERLAQV
+635 RSKDNDRLAQV

-665 EMEDVVEQDKLVEIR
+665 EMEDVVEQEKLIEIR
-680 NRRPVRLPDVYLR
+680 NRRPVKLPDVYLR

-905 PVESLEG
+905 PVESLEA

-957 AESDSEGGASDEEE
+957 AESDSEGDEDDEEE

-997 ASAEASEDFSADE
+997 ASAEASDEEFSADE
-1010 DSGEDWDELE
+1010 ESGEDWDELE
-1020 RKAKKKDKESGLDD
+1020 KKAKKKDRESGMDD
-1034 EERGKKRKR
+1034 GQNKKRKR

>member
-7 IDKSAFFNRLSSF
+7 IDKNTFFNRLTSF
-20 FAAWKADKRPGHAV
+20 YSAWKADRRSNNAT
-34 FGGVGSIVI
+34 FGGVSSIVI

-73 MVFTTDMMYVVTTA
+73 LVFTTEVVYVVTTA
-87 KKGEDWP
+87 KK
-94 NTDSAYLS
+94 
-102 ANTGL
+102 
-107 LNVAKHLEPLK
+107 AKHLEPLR
-118 GGKIPVEILV
+118 GGKVPVEILV
-128 TSKDP
+128 TSKNP
-133 DEKTR
+133 EEKTK
-138 SFEKCLEVIKSAG
+138 SFEKCIEVIKTAG
-151 KRVGVLPKDTAAGPF
+151 KKVGILPKDTASGPF
-166 AEDWKRAF
+166 SEDWRRAY
-174 ANITQDVEEVD
+174 AAGGGELEEVD
-185 ISPALSSA
+185 ISGALSA
-193 AFSVKDTDELVAIRN
+193 ALAVKDTDELVSIRN
-208 ASRACSGLMSE
+208 ASRACSGLMAD

-232 KQMTHKALSMRIDA
+232 KQMTHKALAMKIDA
-246 KIDDAKFFKKLA
+246 KIDDAKFFNKLA
-258 KLPAEFD
+258 KLPSEFD
-265 PQQIDWAYGPVI
+265 PQQIDWAYGPIV

-282 YDLRLTATS
+282 YDLRLTASS
-291 DNSHLQAGIIVAGFG
+291 DNNNLQPGIIVAGFG
-306 IRYKTYS
+306 IRYRTYS
-313 SIIARTYLVD
+313 SLIARTYLVD

-328 EANYAFLLNLH
+328 EANYAFLLNVH
-339 DAVMKDVRDGTMAKD
+339 DAVVKDIREGAVAKD
-354 LFNKAIGLVRAK
+354 LYHKAISLVRAK

-371 SHFVKSVGAG
+371 THFVKSVGAG
-381 IGIELRDSNMVLNGK
+381 VGIELRDSNMLLNGK
-396 NNKILKSGMT
+396 NDKILKSGMT
-406 LSITVGLT
+406 FSVTVGLT
-414 DVEELESKD
+414 DVEDSSAKD
-423 KNNSVYSMI
+423 RGSSVYSMV

-444 HIFTKDAG
+444 LVFTKDAG
-452 IDMDSVSFYFGDEEE
+452 VDMDSVSFYFGDEEE
-467 PQKPAK
+467 SEKPVK
-473 EKKEVKSSAMTS
+473 EKKEVKSSAIAS

-495 ERPTQVN
+495 ERPTQIN

-523 GLDRFAGTTG
+523 GMDRFAGTTG
-533 DDNGVTQKRFKRF
+533 DENGVTHKKFKRF

-618 DQPFEDI
+618 DQPFEDL

-635 RSKDNERLAQV
+635 RSKDNNRLAQV

-665 EMEDVVEQDKLVEIR
+665 EMEDVVEQDKLIEVR
-680 NRRPVRLPDVYLR
+680 NRRPVKLPDVYLR

-713 YMSPFRNEHVDVLF
+713 YLSPFRNEHVDVLF

-749 LKTPIMIGK
+749 LKTPILIGK

-866 TLNEIEIAHLERVQ
+866 TLNEVEIAHLERVQ

-894 FHRPP
+894 FHRAP
-899 VHVNTI
+899 VHINTI

-912 VKDWLDSVDIAFTEG
+912 VKDWLDSVDLAFTEG

-942 DPYGFFADGGWSFLA
+942 DPYGFFVDGGWSFLA
-957 AESDSEGGASDEEE
+957 AESDSEGGSDEEEE

-997 ASAEASEDFSADE
+997 ASAEASDDFSADE
-1010 DSGEDWDELE
+1010 ESGEDWDELE
-1020 RKAKKKDKESGLDD
+1020 LKAKKKDREGSLDD

>member
-1 MAEEIV
+1 MADKIS
-7 IDKSAFFNRLSSF
+7 IDKKTFFNHLSNFYAS
-20 FAAWKADKRPGHAV
+20 WKADKRSGNAL
-34 FGGVGSIVI
+34 FGGAESIVI
-43 LMGKTDEANSFQK
+43 LMGKTKSDESSFQK

-73 MVFTTDMMYVVTTA
+73 FVLTTEAIYVVTTA
-87 KKGEDWP
+87 KKAE
-94 NTDSAYLS
+94 L
-102 ANTGL
+102 
-107 LNVAKHLEPLK
+107 LEPLK
-118 GGKIPVEILV
+118 NGKIPVELLV
-128 TSKDP
+128 TTKDP
-133 DEKTR
+133 ETKTKA
-138 SFEKCLEVIKSAG
+138 FEKCIDVIKGAG
-151 KRVGVLPKDTAAGPF
+151 KKVGTLPKDTTTGPF
-166 AEDWKRAF
+166 ADDWKRAF
-174 ANITQDVEEVD
+174 SEISKDVEEVD
-185 ISPALSSA
+185 ITPALSSA
-193 AFSVKDTDELVAIRN
+193 FAIKDPEELVSIRN

-232 KQMTHKALSMRIDA
+232 KQITHKALAAKVDA
-246 KIDDAKFFKKLA
+246 KIDDAKFFNKLA
-258 KLPAEFD
+258 RLPSEFD
-265 PQQIDWAYGPVI
+265 PEQIDWAYGPVV
-277 QSGGK
+277 QSGGA
-282 YDLRLTATS
+282 YDLKLTATS
-291 DNSHLQAGIIVAGFG
+291 DGNNLKPGIILSSFG
-306 IRYKTYS
+306 IRYKTYNS
-313 SIIARTYLVD
+313 LIARTYLVD

-339 DAVMKDVRDGTMAKD
+339 DAIMKEIRDGVVAKE
-354 LFNKAIGLVRAK
+354 LYNKALSLVRSK

-371 SHFVKSVGAG
+371 NHLTKNVGAA
-381 IGIELRDSNMVLNGK
+381 IGIELRDSNMVLNAK
-396 NNKILKSGMT
+396 NNRVLKNGMT
-406 LSITVGLT
+406 LAITVGLT
-414 DVEELESKD
+414 DVKDTDSKSKGND
-423 KNNSVYSMI
+423 VYSMV
-432 ITDTVRVGENGP
+432 ITDTVRVGESGP

-467 PQKPAK
+467 PEKPVK
-473 EKKEVKSSAMTS
+473 EKKEVKSSAIAS

-495 ERPTQVN
+495 ERPTQIN

-517 TKKTKE
+517 NKKTKE

-533 DDNGVTQKRFKRF
+533 DDNGVAQKKFKRF

-553 QLPTK
+553 QLPPK

-618 DQPFEDI
+618 DQPFEDP
-625 SAHFLRNLTL
+625 SAHFVRNLTL
-635 RSKDNERLAQV
+635 RSKDNDRLAQV

-665 EMEDVVEQDKLVEIR
+665 ELEDVVEQDKLVEIR
-680 NRRPVRLPDVYLR
+680 NRRPVKLPDVYLR

-713 YMSPFRNEHVDVLF
+713 YMSPFRSEHVDVLF

-851 TDALVQLTEPPFLVI
+851 TDALVQLTEPPFMVI

-894 FHRPP
+894 FHRAP

-905 PVESLEG
+905 PVEALEG
-912 VKDWLDSVDIAFTEG
+912 VKDWLDSVDIPYTEG

-957 AESDSEGGASDEEE
+957 AESDSEGSDEEEE

-981 AAADESSED
+981 AADESSEE
-990 DSEFDDD
+990 DSEYDED
-997 ASAEASEDFSADE
+997 ASADGSDEEFSGEDE
-1010 DSGEDWDELE
+1010 ESGEDWDELE
-1020 RKAKKKDKESGLDD
+1020 KKAKRQDKEARMEDD
-1034 EERGKKRKR
+1034 DRGTKRKR

>member
-7 IDKSAFFNRLSSF
+7 IDKSTFFNRLSSF
-20 FAAWKADKRPGHAV
+20 YNAWKADKRSSHAS
-34 FGGVGSIVI
+34 FGGVSSIVI

-73 MVFTTDMMYVVTTA
+73 LVFTTEMVYVVTTA
-87 KKGEDWP
+87 KK
-94 NTDSAYLS
+94 
-102 ANTGL
+102 
-107 LNVAKHLEPLK
+107 AKHLEPLK

-128 TSKDP
+128 TSKTP
-133 DEKTR
+133 DEKMK
-138 SFEKCLEVIKSAG
+138 SFEKCIDVIKNAG
-151 KRVGVLPKDTAAGPF
+151 KKVGVLPKDTTAGPF
-166 AEDWKRAF
+166 AEDWKKAY
-174 ANITQDVEEVD
+174 ATLSNEVEEVD
-185 ISPALSSA
+185 ISPALSA
-193 AFSVKDTDELVAIRN
+193 TLSVKDTDELVSIRN

-232 KQMTHKALSMRIDA
+232 KQMSHKALSMRIDA
-246 KIDDAKFFKKLA
+246 KIDDAKFFNKLA

-282 YDLRLTATS
+282 YDLKLTAIS
-291 DNSHLQAGIIVAGFG
+291 DNNNLQPGIIIAGFG

-313 SIIARTYLVD
+313 SMIARTYLVD
-323 PSKSQ
+323 PTKTQ
-328 EANYAFLLNLH
+328 EANYAFLLNVREAIL
-339 DAVMKDVRDGTMAKD
+339 KDVRDGAVAKD
-354 LFNKAIGLVRAK
+354 LYNKAMNMVRTK

-371 SHFVKSVGAG
+371 SHFLKTVGAG
-381 IGIELRDSNMVLNGK
+381 IGIELRDANMVLNGK
-396 NNKILKSGMT
+396 NDKVLKSGMT
-406 LSITVGLT
+406 FAVTVGLT
-414 DVEELESKD
+414 DVEDASIKD
-423 KNNSVYSMI
+423 KNRTVYSMI
-432 ITDTVRVGENGP
+432 ITDTVRVGETGP
-444 HIFTKDAG
+444 LVFTKDAG
-452 IDMDSVSFYFGDEEE
+452 VDMDSVSFYFGDEEE
-467 PQKPAK
+467 PQRPVK
-473 EKKEVKSSAMTS
+473 EKKEAKSSSVAN

-495 ERPTQVN
+495 ERPTQIN

-517 TKKTKE
+517 GKKTKE

-533 DDNGVTQKRFKRF
+533 DDNGVTQKKFKRF

-553 QLPTK
+553 QLPTR
-558 VKDLTIY
+558 VKDLTVY
-565 VDHKASTVIV
+565 VDQKASTVIV

-618 DQPFEDI
+618 DQPFEDL

-635 RSKDNERLAQV
+635 RSKDNDRLAQI

-680 NRRPVRLPDVYLR
+680 NRRPVKLPDVYLR

-811 AFAEKIADAGKDEGV
+811 AFAEKIADAGKDESV

-866 TLNEIEIAHLERVQ
+866 TLNEVEIAHLERVQ

-894 FHRPP
+894 FHRAP
-899 VHVNTI
+899 VHINTI

-957 AESDSEGGASDEEE
+957 AESDSEGGSDEDEE

-997 ASAEASEDFSADE
+997 ASAEASDDFSADE
-1010 DSGEDWDELE
+1010 ESGEDWDELE
-1020 RKAKKKDKESGLDD
+1020 TKAKKKDRESGLDD
-1034 EERGKKRKR
+1034 EDRGKKRKR

>member
-1 MAEEIV
+1 MADKIA
-7 IDKSAFFNRLSSF
+7 IDKNTFFNHLSNFYAS
-20 FAAWKADKRPGHAV
+20 WKADKRSGNTL
-34 FGGVGSIVI
+34 FGGAGSIVI
-43 LMGKTDEANSFQK
+43 LMGKTKSDESSFQK

-73 MVFTTDMMYVVTTA
+73 FVLTTEAIYVVTTA
-87 KKGEDWP
+87 KKAE
-94 NTDSAYLS
+94 L
-102 ANTGL
+102 
-107 LNVAKHLEPLK
+107 LEPLK
-118 GGKIPVEILV
+118 GGKIPVELLV
-128 TSKDP
+128 TTKDP
-133 DEKTR
+133 ESKTKA
-138 SFEKCLEVIKSAG
+138 FERCLEVIKGAG
-151 KRVGVLPKDTAAGPF
+151 KKVGTLPKDTTTGPF
-166 AEDWKRAF
+166 ADDWKRTF
-174 ANITQDVEEVD
+174 SEISKEVEEVD
-185 ISPALSSA
+185 ITPALSSA
-193 AFSVKDTDELVAIRN
+193 FAIKDPEELVSIRN

-232 KQMTHKALSMRIDA
+232 KQITHKALAGKVDA
-246 KIDDAKFFKKLA
+246 KIDDSKFFTKLA
-258 KLPAEFD
+258 RLPSEFD
-265 PQQIDWAYGPVI
+265 AEQIDWAYGPVV
-277 QSGGK
+277 QSGGA
-282 YDLRLTATS
+282 YDLKLTATS
-291 DNSHLQAGIIVAGFG
+291 DGNNLKPGIILSSFG
-306 IRYKTYS
+306 IRYKTYNS
-313 SIIARTYLVD
+313 LIGRTYLVD

-339 DAVMKDVRDGTMAKD
+339 ETVMKEIRDGVVAKD
-354 LFNKAIGLVRAK
+354 LYNKALSLVRSK

-371 SHFVKSVGAG
+371 NHLTKNIGAG
-381 IGIELRDSNMVLNGK
+381 IGIELRDANMILNAK
-396 NNKILKSGMT
+396 NNRVLKNGMT
-406 LSITVGLT
+406 LAITIGFT
-414 DVEELESKD
+414 DVKDTDSKS
-423 KNNSVYSMI
+423 KGSNVYSMV
-432 ITDTVRVGENGP
+432 ITDTVRVGESGP

-467 PQKPAK
+467 PEKPIK
-473 EKKEVKSSAMTS
+473 EKKESKSSAVAS

-495 ERPTQVN
+495 ERPTQIN

-517 TKKTKE
+517 GKKTKE

-533 DDNGVTQKRFKRF
+533 DDNGVAQKKFKRF

-553 QLPTK
+553 QLPPK
-558 VKDLTIY
+558 VKDLTVY
-565 VDHKASTVIV
+565 VDHKAATVIV

-618 DQPFEDI
+618 DQPFEDP
-625 SAHFLRNLTL
+625 SAHFVRNLTL
-635 RSKDNERLAQV
+635 RSKNNDRMAQV

-651 ELRKNALRREQEKK
+651 ELRKTALRREQEKK
-665 EMEDVVEQDKLVEIR
+665 ELEDVVEQDKLVEIR
-680 NRRPVRLPDVYLR
+680 NRRPVKLPDVYLR

-713 YMSPFRNEHVDVLF
+713 YLSPFRSEHVDVLF

-851 TDALVQLTEPPFLVI
+851 TDALVQLTEPPFMVI

-894 FHRPP
+894 FHRAP

-905 PVESLEG
+905 PVEALEG
-912 VKDWLDSVDIAFTEG
+912 VKDWLDSVDIAYTEG

-957 AESDSEGGASDEEE
+957 AESDSEGSDEEEE
-971 SAFELSESEL
+971 SAFELSDSEL
-981 AAADESSED
+981 AADESSEE
-990 DSEFDDD
+990 DSEYDED
-997 ASAEASEDFSADE
+997 ASADGSEEEFSGDDE
-1010 DSGEDWDELE
+1010 SGEDWDELE
-1020 RKAKKKDKESGLDD
+1020 KKAKRQDKEARMDEDD
-1034 EERGKKRKR
+1034 RGTKRKR

>member
-1 MAEEIV
+1 MMAEEIV
-7 IDKSAFFNRLSSF
+7 IDKTTFFNRLSSF
-20 FAAWKADKRPGHAV
+20 YTAWKADKRSSHGV
-34 FGGVGSIVI
+34 FGGVGSIVV

-56 NNAMHFW
+56 NNAIHFW

-73 MVFTTDMMYVVTTA
+73 MVLTTDMMYVVTTP
-87 KKGEDWP
+87 KK
-94 NTDSAYLS
+94 
-102 ANTGL
+102 
-107 LNVAKHLEPLK
+107 AKHLEPLK

-133 DEKTR
+133 EEKTR
-138 SFEKCLEVIKSAG
+138 SFERCLEGIKIAG
-151 KRVGVLPKDTAAGPF
+151 KKVGVLPKDTAAGPF
-166 AEDWKRAF
+166 AEEWRRSF
-174 ANITQDVEEVD
+174 ASIAQDVEEVD

-193 AFSVKDTDELVAIRN
+193 AFSVKDTDELVSIRN

-232 KQMTHKALSMRIDA
+232 KQMTHKALSMRIDT
-246 KIDDAKFFKKLA
+246 KIDDSKFFNRLA

-291 DNSHLQAGIIVAGFG
+291 DNSNLQAGIIIAGFG

-339 DAVMKDVRDGTMAKD
+339 ETVLKDVRDGTIAKD
-354 LFNKAIGLVRAK
+354 LFNKAVGLIRAR
-366 KPELE
+366 KPDLE
-371 SHFVKSVGAG
+371 AHFVRSIGAG

-406 LSITVGLT
+406 LSIMVGLT

-423 KNNSVYSMI
+423 KNKAVYSMV

-473 EKKEVKSSAMTS
+473 QKKEVKSSAVGS

-517 TKKTKE
+517 AKKTKE
-523 GLDRFAGTTG
+523 GLDRFTGTTG
-533 DDNGVTQKRFKRF
+533 DNNGVTQKKFKRF

-553 QLPTK
+553 QFPAR
-558 VKDLTIY
+558 VKDLAIY
-565 VDHKASTVIV
+565 VDQKASTVIV

-618 DQPFEDI
+618 DQPFEDL

-665 EMEDVVEQDKLVEIR
+665 EMEDVVEQDKLIEIR
-680 NRRPVRLPDVYLR
+680 NRRPVKLPDVYLR

-957 AESDSEGGASDEEE
+957 AESDSEDGSSEEEE

-990 DSEFDDD
+990 DSDFDDD

-1010 DSGEDWDELE
+1010 ESGEDWDELE
-1020 RKAKKKDKESGLDD
+1020 RRAKKKDKESGLDD

>member
-7 IDKSAFFNRLSSF
+7 VDKATFFNRLSTLYT
-20 FAAWKADKRPGHAV
+20 AWKTDRRSGNSM
-34 FGGVGSIVI
+34 FGGVGSIVV

-56 NNAMHFW
+56 SNAMHFW

-73 MVFTTDMMYVVTTA
+73 MVFTTEAMYVVTTA
-87 KKGEDWP
+87 KK
-94 NTDSAYLS
+94 
-102 ANTGL
+102 
-107 LNVAKHLEPLK
+107 AKHLEHLK
-118 GGKIPVEILV
+118 GGKIPLEIIVV
-128 TSKDP
+128 TKDP
-133 DEKTR
+133 EQKLKA
-138 SFEKCLEVIKSAG
+138 FEKCLDIIKNAG
-151 KRVGVLPKDTAAGPF
+151 RKVGILPKDSTSGPF
-166 AEDWKRAF
+166 ADDWKRSF
-174 ANITQDVEEVD
+174 SDLSKEVEEVD
-185 ISPALSSA
+185 IAPALSSA
-193 AFSVKDTDELVAIRN
+193 AFSVKDTDELVSIRN

-219 YFVDEMSRLLDEE
+219 YFVDEMSQLLDEE
-232 KQMTHKALSMRIDA
+232 RQITHRALSAKIDA
-246 KIDDAKFFKKLA
+246 KIDDSKFFN
-258 KLPAEFD
+258 KLPKLPSEFD
-265 PQQIDWAYGPVI
+265 AQQIDWAYGPVV

-282 YDLRLTATS
+282 YDLKLTATPDS
-291 DNSHLQAGIIVAGFG
+291 SNLRPGIIIASFG

-313 SIIARTYLVD
+313 SSIARTYLVD

-328 EANYAFLLNLH
+328 EANYAFLLNIY
-339 DAVMKDVRDGTMAKD
+339 DAVMKDIRDGIVSKD
-354 LFNKAIGLVRAK
+354 LYNKAVGIIRAK
-366 KPELE
+366 RPDLE
-371 SHFVKSVGAG
+371 RHFLKSIGAG
-381 IGIELRDSNMVLNGK
+381 IGIEVKDANMVLNGK
-396 NNKILKSGMT
+396 NNRILKSGMT

-414 DVEELESKD
+414 DVLNQDSTD
-423 KNNSVYSMI
+423 RSSIYSMV
-432 ITDTVRVGENGP
+432 ITDTVRVGEHGP
-444 HIFTKDAG
+444 HVFTKDAG

-467 PQKPAK
+467 PEKPSK
-473 EKKEVKSSAMTS
+473 EKESKPNAIAS
-485 RNVTRTKLRA
+485 RNITRTKLRA
-495 ERPTQVN
+495 ERPTQIN

-512 QKELA
+512 QRELA
-517 TKKTKE
+517 ARKTRE

-533 DDNGVTQKRFKRF
+533 DDNGVTQKKFKRF

-558 VKDLTIY
+558 VKDLTVY

-618 DQPFEDI
+618 DQPFEDL

-665 EMEDVVEQDKLVEIR
+665 EMEDVVEQDKLIEIR
-680 NRRPVRLPDVYLR
+680 NRRPVKLPDVYLR

-713 YMSPFRNEHVDVLF
+713 YMSPFRNERVDVLF

-811 AFAEKIADAGKDEGV
+811 AFAEKIADYGKDEGV

-899 VHVNTI
+899 VHINTI

-957 AESDSEGGASDEEE
+957 AESDSEDGSDEEEE

-997 ASAEASEDFSADE
+997 ASAEASEEFSGDE
-1010 DSGEDWDELE
+1010 ESGEDWDELE
-1020 RKAKKKDKESGLDD
+1020 KKARKKDREAGLDD
-1034 EERGKKRKR
+1034 EDRGKKRKR

>member
-87 KKGEDWP
+87 KK
-94 NTDSAYLS
+94 
-102 ANTGL
+102 
-107 LNVAKHLEPLK
+107 AKHLEPLK
-118 GGKIPVEILV
+118 GGKIPVEILI

-133 DEKTR
+133 NEKTR
-138 SFEKCLEVIKSAG
+138 SFEKCLEVIKNAG
-151 KRVGVLPKDTAAGPF
+151 KRVGVLPRDTAAGPF
-166 AEDWKRAF
+166 AEDWKRSF
-174 ANITQDVEEVD
+174 GNISQDVEEVD
-185 ISPALSSA
+185 ISPALSAA

-258 KLPAEFD
+258 KLPTEFD

-473 EKKEVKSSAMTS
+473 EKKEVKSSATAS

-533 DDNGVTQKRFKRF
+533 DDNGVTQKKFKRF

-553 QLPTK
+553 QLPIK

-575 PIMGRPVPFHI
+575 PIMGRPVPFHV

-1020 RKAKKKDKESGLDD
+1020 RKAKKKDRESGLDD

>member
-1 MAEEIV
+1 MAEKIA
-7 IDKSAFFNRLSSF
+7 IDKTIFFNHLSNLYAS
-20 FAAWKADKRPGHAV
+20 WKADKRSGNAL
-34 FGGVGSIVI
+34 FGGAGAIVI
-43 LMGKTDEANSFQK
+43 LMGKTRTDESSFQK

-73 MVFTTDMMYVVTTA
+73 LVLTTEAIYAVTTA
-87 KKGEDWP
+87 KKAE
-94 NTDSAYLS
+94 L
-102 ANTGL
+102 
-107 LNVAKHLEPLK
+107 LEPLK

-128 TSKDP
+128 TTKDP
-133 DEKTR
+133 ESKTKA
-138 SFEKCLEVIKSAG
+138 FEKCLEVIKGAG
-151 KRVGVLPKDTAAGPF
+151 KKVGTLPKDTTSGPF
-166 AEDWKRAF
+166 ADDWKRAF
-174 ANITQDVEEVD
+174 AEISKDIEEVD
-185 ISPALSSA
+185 ITPALST
-193 AFSVKDTDELVAIRN
+193 AFSIKDPEELVSIRN

-219 YFVDEMSRLLDEE
+219 YFVDEMSQLLDEE
-232 KQMTHKALSMRIDA
+232 KQMTHKALAGKVEA
-246 KIDDAKFFKKLA
+246 KIDDAKFFNKLA
-258 KLPAEFD
+258 RLPSEFD
-265 PQQIDWAYGPVI
+265 AEQIDWAYGPVV
-277 QSGGK
+277 QSGGV
-282 YDLRLTATS
+282 YDLKLTATPDS
-291 DNSHLQAGIIVAGFG
+291 KNLQPGIIISSFG
-306 IRYKTYS
+306 IRYKTYN
-313 SIIARTYLVD
+313 SIIGRTYLVD

-328 EANYAFLLNLH
+328 EANYAFLVTLH
-339 DAVMKDVRDGTMAKD
+339 DTVMKEIRDGVVAKD
-354 LFNKAIGLVRAK
+354 LYNKALNLVKSK

-371 SHFVKSVGAG
+371 DHLTKNIGSG
-381 IGIELRDSNMVLNGK
+381 IGIEIRDTNMVLNAK
-396 NNKILKSGMT
+396 NTRVLKNGMT
-406 LSITVGLT
+406 LAITIGFT
-414 DVEELESKD
+414 DVKDSSSKGKD
-423 KNNSVYSMI
+423 VYSMV

-452 IDMDSVSFYFGDEEE
+452 IDMDSVSFYFGDDEE
-467 PQKPAK
+467 PEKPVK
-473 EKKEVKSSAMTS
+473 EKKESKSSATAS

-495 ERPTQVN
+495 ERPTQNN

-523 GLDRFAGTTG
+523 GLDRFTGTTG
-533 DDNGVTQKRFKRF
+533 DDNGVAQKKFKRF

-553 QLPTK
+553 QLPVK
-558 VKDLTIY
+558 VKDLTVY
-565 VDHKASTVIV
+565 VDHKALTVIV

-618 DQPFEDI
+618 DQPFEDPN
-625 SAHFLRNLTL
+625 AHFVRNLTL
-635 RSKDNERLAQV
+635 RSKSNDRLAQV

-680 NRRPVRLPDVYLR
+680 NRRPVKLPDVYLR

-713 YMSPFRNEHVDVLF
+713 YLSPFRNEHVDVLF

-741 LIVLIHVH
+741 MIVLIHVH

-851 TDALVQLTEPPFLVI
+851 TDALVQLTEPPFMAI

-880 FGLKNFDLVFVFKD
+880 FGLKNFDLVFVYKD

-905 PVESLEG
+905 PVEALEG

-957 AESDSEGGASDEEE
+957 AESDSEGGSDDEAE
-971 SAFELSESEL
+971 SAFELSDSEL
-981 AAADESSED
+981 AAADESSEE
-990 DSEFDDD
+990 DSDFDDD
-997 ASAEASEDFSADE
+997 ASADASEEDFSGDE
-1010 DSGEDWDELE
+1010 ESGEDWDELE
-1020 RKAKKKDKESGLDD
+1020 KKAKRHDKEAMAEDD
-1034 EERGKKRKR
+1034 DRGTKRKR